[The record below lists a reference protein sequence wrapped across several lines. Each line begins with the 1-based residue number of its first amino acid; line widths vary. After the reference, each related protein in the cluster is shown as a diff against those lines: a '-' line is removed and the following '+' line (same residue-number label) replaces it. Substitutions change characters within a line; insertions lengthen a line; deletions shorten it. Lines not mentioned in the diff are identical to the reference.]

1 MEYKYYLAVFDSK
14 NHAIYLN
21 QALKRKKID
30 GFELISTPCT
40 IKAGCSYSIK
50 FNEYEQYQ
58 ILLEEAKLINKQ
70 ISGFYMIK
78 RSYGRR
84 IIEKLSIS

>member
-1 MEYKYYLAVFDSK
+1 MEYKYYVAVFDSK

-21 QALKRKKID
+21 QFLKKKKIE
-30 GFELISTPCT
+30 GFELISTPCS

-50 FNEYEQYQ
+50 FNDLEQHK
-58 ILLEEAKLINKQ
+58 ILLEEAKLIDKQ
-70 ISGFYMIK
+70 ISAFYVVK

-84 IIEKLSIS
+84 IIEKLPI